1 MNPRFEPFGN
11 VRERHDDDDDC
22 LKTKKTVI
30 LSSGSGGIRK
40 RPKLGAFVSLSLS
53 LSLRLSLSRSLFAC
67 TNAHVSEAMRPMH
80 SPHKNE
86 RSASPPGRL
95 VRPPQERRGSVDHDH
110 ERASVIY
117 LRSSAKDLLRV
128 RQRTHVIHRL
138 EVSRGRERVERMFAP
153 RNERGEI
160 ERRETEVVKSWEAE
174 SWDHKRRED
183 SRGVFIERSRRAEMR
198 ACV

>member
-1 MNPRFEPFGN
+1 MRTFL
-11 VRERHDDDDDC
+11 RQ
-22 LKTKKTVI
+22 
-30 LSSGSGGIRK
+30 
-40 RPKLGAFVSLSLS
+40 FVQ
-53 LSLRLSLSRSLFAC
+53 C
-67 TNAHVSEAMRPMH
+67 IH
-80 SPHKNE
+80 HKNE

-95 VRPPQERRGSVDHDH
+95 VRPPQERRGSVDHNH

-117 LRSSAKDLLRV
+117 LLSDAKELLRV

-174 SWDHKRRED
+174 SWDDERRED
-183 SRGVFIERSRRAEMR
+183 SRGVFIEQ
-198 ACV
+198 

>member
-1 MNPRFEPFGN
+1 MIHRFEPFGN
-11 VRERHDDDDDC
+11 VRERHDDDDDDDC
-22 LKTKKTVI
+22 LKTKTVI
-30 LSSGSGGIRK
+30 LSRVVVVFGNARNSA
-40 RPKLGAFVSLSLS
+40 PLSLS
-53 LSLRLSLSRSLFAC
+53 LFVSLYVSLCRAVFAC
-67 TNAHVSEAMRPMH
+67 NNAHVSEAMRPMH

-95 VRPPQERRGSVDHDH
+95 VRPPQERRGSVDHNH

-117 LRSSAKDLLRV
+117 LRSSAKELLRV

-174 SWDHKRRED
+174 SWDQEW
-183 SRGVFIERSRRAEMR
+183 
-198 ACV
+198 

>member
-1 MNPRFEPFGN
+1 MIHRFEPFGN
-11 VRERHDDDDDC
+11 VRERHDDDDDDDC
-22 LKTKKTVI
+22 LKTKTVI
-30 LSSGSGGIRK
+30 LSRVVVVFGNDRNSA
-40 RPKLGAFVSLSLS
+40 PLSLS
-53 LSLRLSLSRSLFAC
+53 LFLSLYVSLCRAVFAC
-67 TNAHVSEAMRPMH
+67 NNAHVSEPMCPMH

-95 VRPPQERRGSVDHDH
+95 VRPPQERRGSVDHNH

-117 LRSSAKDLLRV
+117 LRSSAKELLRV

-174 SWDHKRRED
+174 SWDHKWRED
-183 SRGVFIERSRRAEMR
+183 SRGVFIEYSRRSADHI
-198 ACV
+198 